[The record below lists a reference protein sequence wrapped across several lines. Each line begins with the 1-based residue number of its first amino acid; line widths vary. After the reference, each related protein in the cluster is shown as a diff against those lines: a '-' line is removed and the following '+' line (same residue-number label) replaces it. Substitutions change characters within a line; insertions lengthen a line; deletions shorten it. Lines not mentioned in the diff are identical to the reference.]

1 MPIVYKATNVHNS
14 HFYIGASAKVLKTRR
29 SQHIFAAHDPKQ
41 ATCRIFH
48 AALRKYGSDAFKWE
62 VLERTTTMEEALE
75 REAILIAE
83 LKPEYNISKGGRG
96 VSGVPWT
103 EERRAAW
110 SAKMTGKERSPETKA
125 KWQASYQEGGWGKPV
140 MCLDDGLAFK
150 SVAAA
155 ARHYG
160 LHESALVGVCA
171 GTNNSTHGW
180 HFAFIEG
187 PVGEE
192 ERAEMVR
199 EIKRLSRERRQAAS
213 HARTPLSEDAKMRI
227 GAASKGNKYRLG
239 IPTPESAK
247 RRLSEIGKTD
257 EALARFAKYRA
268 LGPAASA
275 RSVICLDDGK
285 TYQSA
290 SAAARA
296 YNIHNSL
303 VVEVCNR
310 GPRRVTAAGRIFRYI
325 DDNPSAEADLA
336 AAQERLANQHSTA
349 RAKFSKAVICVSDGR
364 LFASTQVAGAAYG
377 IHPSFIAG
385 VCRGERNSAHGLL
398 FRYEEEE

>member
-1 MPIVYKATNVHNS
+1 MAIVYKATNVHNS

-29 SQHIFAAHDPKQ
+29 SQHILAAHDPKQ

-48 AALRKYGSDAFKWE
+48 AALRKYGADAFKWV
-62 VLERTTTMEEALE
+62 VLERTATIEEALE

-110 SAKMTGKERSPETKA
+110 SAKMKGNKRTPETKA
-125 KWQASYQEGGWGKPV
+125 RWQASYQEGGWGKPV
-140 MCLDDGLAFK
+140 MCLEDGFAFK
-150 SVAAA
+150 SAADV
-155 ARHYG
+155 ARHYSINAGGVSGACSGKHVSVNG
-160 LHESALVGVCA
+160 L
-171 GTNNSTHGW
+171 
-180 HFAFIEG
+180 HFAFITG
-187 PVGEE
+187 PLSAD
-192 ERAEMVR
+192 ERAKIIR
-199 EIKRLSRERRQAAS
+199 SREQESHQRRQTAAF
-213 HARTPLSEDAKMRI
+213 ARPPLSEDAKARI
-227 GAASKGNKYRLG
+227 GAASKGRKARLG
-239 IPTPESAK
+239 MPTPESAK

-310 GPRRVTAAGRIFRYI
+310 DPRRVTAAGRIFRYI

-364 LFASTQVAGAAYG
+364 LFASTQVAGAACG